1 MCFFAFVFLL
11 HKLHSS
17 KTSNHLPGSQIFLPE
32 VARRRLAE
40 HFVVDLYKP
49 FMPSPI
55 QAATCFYPRR
65 TLLFGSL
72 KGSTLNPKEPGRDSR
87 WKSLC
92 SCSLSDYTGVS
103 FFFFGDHFHQKATAV
118 RFAREDR
125 LRLPMAGFSHPRMYV
140 MFGLL
145 NFLSHVSTLGM
156 YRKRW
161 EWVKMRQLYPFIRKT
176 FVTGL
181 RYIAFTVAV

>member
-1 MCFFAFVFLL
+1 MRHHRLPAERHIIHATLSSPSWMCFFAFVFLL

-32 VARRRLAE
+32 VARQRLAE

-92 SCSLSDYTGVS
+92 SCSLSDYTGVL
-103 FFFFGDHFHQKATAV
+103 FFFFLATISTKK
-118 RFAREDR
+118 
-125 LRLPMAGFSHPRMYV
+125 LRLCD
-140 MFGLL
+140 LL
-145 NFLSHVSTLGM
+145 EKIGCG
-156 YRKRW
+156 YRR
-161 EWVKMRQLYPFIRKT
+161 R
-176 FVTGL
+176 
-181 RYIAFTVAV
+181 AFPTPACT